1 MFASSAPRGRVPVRP
16 PSAHW
21 RAGTVG
27 IRQVTANLL
36 RFSRA
41 RRSQGHSISRWS
53 AGLGLW
59 ASFTGAL
66 RPARACVCVCVHD
79 KNKNKI
85 KIKKLK
91 VPVLIRSK
99 CTVQRHSVHS
109 QCCAALTP
117 PSCRTFHLPRPKF
130 HSTMS
135 HFLPVQPLAADILLC
150 LHELDYSRILI

>member
-16 PSAHW
+16 PSALW
-21 RAGTVG
+21 RAGTLG

-91 VPVLIRSK
+91 VPVLIRFK
-99 CTVQRHSVHS
+99 RTVQRHSVHS
-109 QCCAALTP
+109 QCCAPHPPAELSIFPDRNSTQQCPIPSPSSPWQLT
-117 PSCRTFHLPRPKF
+117 FYF
-130 HSTMS
+130 VSTNWT
-135 HFLPVQPLAADILLC
+135 IL
-150 LHELDYSRILI
+150 ESSSK